1 MMHRIALAILA
12 ITLVFASNANADE
25 LGDMIKAKVKAKIAA
40 KIGQK
45 MDISGPRTVTNTVSG
60 IGNTGFASAD
70 LEIHYREGDITY
82 APTTTTTTT
91 YAPVTT
97 TTSTYAPRYRE
108 ETTYAPRYTEG
119 SPTYA
124 PRTEPYCPP
133 AERYVAPRLTYR
145 TATDECT
152 DTISIRCWAPCGGY
166 FVDSEGRRFNLLA
179 SYSKVPPASRH
190 RTLTGRYWR
199 NSAGVLMFTAIWPC
213 GTIRT
218 FIDP

>member
-1 MMHRIALAILA
+1 MAMAV
-12 ITLVFASNANADE
+12 TFSASANADD
-25 LGDMIKAKVKAKIAA
+25 LADQIKAKVKAKIAA
-40 KIGQK
+40 KIGEK
-45 MDISGPRTVTNTVSG
+45 MDLTGPRTVTNTVSG
-60 IGNTGFASAD
+60 TGNTGFASAD
-70 LEIHYREGDITY
+70 VVIHYREGDITY

-97 TTSTYAPRYRE
+97 TTSTYAPRY
-108 ETTYAPRYTEG
+108 TEG

-124 PRTEPYCPP
+124 PRMEARYVEPYCPP
-133 AERYVAPRLTYR
+133 TQRYVAPRLTYQ
-145 TATDECT
+145 AVQDECV
-152 DTISIRCWAPCGGY
+152 DTIHIRCWAACGGY
-166 FVDSEGRRFNLLA
+166 FVDSEGRRFNLLP

-199 NSAGVLMFTAIWPC
+199 SSAGVLHFTAIWPC